1 MNIDTFNFSYFKD
14 KNKFANIELD
24 TLLSQD
30 VTLTNIISEH
40 PLETGEILN
49 DAIHNQ
55 PLELNFTAVISDMP
69 QNTLEELKSV
79 VSDVT
84 ALFSKK
90 ELATSKSLRAWQEL
104 YALWKAK
111 QLVTISSPLQHDVF
125 EDMGIKNIKVSLSS
139 EYALTFTVSLKQ
151 VLISENITKFNL
163 APEVG
168 KQSIRL

>member
-1 MNIDTFNFSYFKD
+1 MNIDTFNFSYFND

-24 TLLSQD
+24 ALLSQD

-40 PLETGEILN
+40 PLETEEILN

-84 ALFSKK
+84 ALFNKK

-125 EDMGIKNIKVSLSS
+125 DSMGIKNIKVSLSN

-163 APEVG
+163 AYEVG

>member
-1 MNIDTFNFSYFKD
+1 
-14 KNKFANIELD
+14 
-24 TLLSQD
+24 
-30 VTLTNIISEH
+30 
-40 PLETGEILN
+40 
-49 DAIHNQ
+49 
-55 PLELNFTAVISDMP
+55 MP

-90 ELATSKSLRAWQEL
+90 EIATSKSLRAWQEL
-104 YALWKAK
+104 YALWKAR

-125 EDMGIKNIKVSLSS
+125 DSMGIKSIKVSVAS
-139 EYALTFTVSLKQ
+139 EYALTFSVSLKQ

-168 KQSIRL
+168 KQSIRP

>member
-24 TLLSQD
+24 ALLSQD

>member
-24 TLLSQD
+24 ALLSQD

-111 QLVTISSPLQHDVF
+111 QLVTISSPIQHDVF

>member
-1 MNIDTFNFSYFKD
+1 MNIDTFNFSCFKD

-24 TLLSQD
+24 ALLSQD

-139 EYALTFTVSLKQ
+139 ECALTFTVSLKQ